1 MLIKRT
7 KPVDDFNLY
16 FQVELIFSAGRKSV
30 AFPSIFH
37 PPTSPA
43 PYYALH
49 VANLLKHITCN
60 IIFPSDLPL
69 ASGSRQGR
77 GKGGFSLATDMNAPR
92 HPGPFPPFPAE
103 DVWHYKREVD

>member
-37 PPTSPA
+37 
-43 PYYALH
+43 ALH

-92 HPGPFPPFPAE
+92 HPGPFSPFP
-103 DVWHYKREVD
+103 R

>member
-1 MLIKRT
+1 MISIYISKWNSSLVLVGKAWHF
-7 KPVDDFNLY
+7 PA
-16 FQVELIFSAGRKSV
+16 FSTHHR
-30 AFPSIFH
+30 
-37 PPTSPA
+37 PPPHH
-43 PYYALH
+43 YALH

-92 HPGPFPPFPAE
+92 HPGPFSPSP
-103 DVWHYKREVD
+103 R